1 MVSFCEENLFMRLGA
16 QSIIMSVICAYILA
30 LFCKT
35 GIGSVGIAKGSL
47 NFFKENIY
55 LRKIC
60 KVNVYS

>member
-1 MVSFCEENLFMRLGA
+1 MRLGA

-35 GIGSVGIAKGSL
+35 GIGSVGIAKGDL
-47 NFFKENIY
+47 NFLKENIY